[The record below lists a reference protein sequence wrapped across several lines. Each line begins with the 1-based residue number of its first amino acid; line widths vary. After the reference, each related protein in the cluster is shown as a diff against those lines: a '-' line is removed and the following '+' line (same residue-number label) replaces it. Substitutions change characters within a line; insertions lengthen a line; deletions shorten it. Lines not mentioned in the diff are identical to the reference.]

1 MTALEYFE
9 HQFNKHMIS
18 YGQAAM
24 RGATDEELQN
34 ISRKIRYYSL
44 AVEALIAGER
54 SRKMNEAIKLEAV
67 NPCAECRDCGDC
79 SVCHRED
86 QV

>member
-1 MTALEYFE
+1 
-9 HQFNKHMIS
+9 
-18 YGQAAM
+18 
-24 RGATDEELQN
+24 
-34 ISRKIRYYSL
+34 
-44 AVEALIAGER
+44 
-54 SRKMNEAIKLEAV
+54 MNEAIKLEAV